1 MRINYCAAAAVAG
14 APQRP
19 HSPQSP
25 LQRQHFFFKNQ
36 YGHTNM
42 AVRKQTILNFP
53 SVNDDIFYVDGGPRR
68 APHWAVIRLLEY
80 GSCT

>member
-1 MRINYCAAAAVAG
+1 MLLLLLLLLLSAQIHLNFHLRGNN
-14 APQRP
+14 
-19 HSPQSP
+19 
-25 LQRQHFFFKNQ
+25 FFLKKQ

-53 SVNDDIFYVDGGPRR
+53 SVNDDIFNVDGGPTGG
-68 APHWAVIRLLEY
+68 PHWAVIRLLEY

>member
-1 MRINYCAAAAVAG
+1 MNYCAAAAVAA
-14 APQRP
+14 APERP
-19 HSPQSP
+19 DSPEFPS
-25 LQRQHFFFKNQ
+25 QRQQLKKKQ

-53 SVNDDIFYVDGGPRR
+53 SVNDGIFYVDGGPRR
-68 APHWAVIRLLEY
+68 GPHWAVIRLLEY